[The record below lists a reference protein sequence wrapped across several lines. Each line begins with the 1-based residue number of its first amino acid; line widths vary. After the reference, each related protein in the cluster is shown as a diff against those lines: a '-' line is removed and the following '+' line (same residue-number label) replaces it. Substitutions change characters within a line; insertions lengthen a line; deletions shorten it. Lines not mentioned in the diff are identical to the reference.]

1 MALDEVYLLL
11 IALLTV
17 IFGLPPL
24 RWLYRSYIKQLVE
37 VAGEKVTEY
46 KKQMSERFSDAG
58 KKLSHKMRV

>member
-11 IALLTV
+11 IACLSV
-17 IFGLPPL
+17 IFGVPPL
-24 RWLYRSYIKQLVE
+24 RWVYRTYIKNLLE

-46 KKQMSERFSDAG
+46 KKQMSERISDAG

>member
-11 IALLTV
+11 IALLSV

-24 RWLYRSYIKQLVE
+24 RWIYRSYVKQLVE

-46 KKQMSERFSDAG
+46 KKQMSERLSDAG